1 MLVKVSNVI
10 TKTNQWIGEKT
21 SWLSLILVIL
31 ICVDVLFRY
40 IFDHTQTWIIEL
52 EWHIFS
58 LMFLLGASH
67 AFLANE
73 HVRVDVYYGRYTKR
87 NKAVFDLIFTMLL
100 LIPWCIVIINTSFN
114 YGLNSFYM
122 NEGSP
127 NPGGLPARY
136 FIKFSI
142 CVGFILLLLQA
153 IAFVLQQIV
162 QLKQDRD

>member
-1 MLVKVSNVI
+1 MLEKVS
-10 TKTNQWIGEKT
+10 KTISQINQWIGEKT
-21 SWLSLILVIL
+21 SWLSLLLVIL

-40 IFDHTQTWIIEL
+40 IFDSTQTWIIEL

-58 LMFLLGASH
+58 LMFLFGASS

-73 HVRVDVYYGRYTKR
+73 HVRVDVYYSKYTKR
-87 NKAVFDLIFTMLL
+87 SKVIFDVVLTLLL
-100 LIPWCIVIINTSFN
+100 LIPWCLVIIKTAFS

-136 FIKFSI
+136 IIKFSI
-142 CVGFILLLLQA
+142 CIGFVLLLFQA
-153 IAFVLQQIV
+153 IAFVLQQFV
-162 QLKQDRD
+162 HLKKRQD

>member
-1 MLVKVSNVI
+1 MLEKISTCI
-10 TKTNQWIGEKT
+10 CKINQWIGDKT

-58 LMFLLGASH
+58 LMFLFGASY

-73 HVRVDVYYGRYTKR
+73 HVRVDVYYSRYTKR
-87 NKAVFDLIFTMLL
+87 SKAIFDLIFTLLL
-100 LIPWCIVIINTSFN
+100 LIPWCIVIIKTSFN

-136 FIKFSI
+136 IIKFSI
-142 CVGFILLLLQA
+142 CIGFALLLFQA
-153 IAFVLQQIV
+153 IAFVLQQFKLI
-162 QLKQDRD
+162 KNQDH